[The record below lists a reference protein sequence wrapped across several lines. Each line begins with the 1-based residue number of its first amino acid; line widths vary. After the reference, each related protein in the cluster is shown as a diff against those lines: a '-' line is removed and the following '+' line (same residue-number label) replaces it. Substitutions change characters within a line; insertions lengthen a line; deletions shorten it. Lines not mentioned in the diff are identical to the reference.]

1 MGQLLIKMEGQF
13 EISRE
18 KSAIT
23 FYSQLRFVTM
33 KSSLVAY
40 DFKELNKKSELKII
54 NMNMLKP
61 AQYSQRPKF
70 GRSNFLGLSPQSLG

>member
-40 DFKELNKKSELKII
+40 DFKELNKNPKLKII
-54 NMNMLKP
+54 KTFMSESLQNGL
-61 AQYSQRPKF
+61 QSKF
-70 GRSNFLGLSPQSLG
+70 DCSKF